1 MKALIRKDF
10 YTTAA
15 SMRTIFL
22 IIAVFAAVTVFAKDT
37 GFYIPYLVV
46 LPGTLASTLINI
58 DTREKWD
65 VCALTLPVSRRTVIS
80 ARYVFVLLLM
90 LGGVLVGTICFI
102 LRMLRGFESGG
113 LFQAV
118 SMCLATALLV
128 PSVTI
133 PLAYRFGADKGRYIV
148 ILLIMGLML
157 ALMSVSGEG
166 YTFSGALAWVS
177 PWMLLLVS
185 SALFAVSWA
194 VTTAIYE
201 KKDIA

>member
-1 MKALIRKDF
+1 MKALIRKDL

-22 IIAVFAAVTVFAKDT
+22 IMAVFAVVTIFAKDT

-46 LPGTLASTLINI
+46 LPCTLASTLINI
-58 DTREKWD
+58 DAREKWD

-80 ARYVFVLLLM
+80 ARYIFVLLLI
-90 LGGVLVGTICFI
+90 LGGVLVGTVCFV
-102 LRMLRGFESGG
+102 LRVMRGFESGS

-118 SMCLATALLV
+118 SMCLSTALLV

-133 PLAYRFGADKGRYIV
+133 PMAYKFGADKGRYIV

-166 YTFSGALAWVS
+166 YTFSGALAWMS
-177 PWMLLLVS
+177 PWMLLAAS
-185 SALFAVSWA
+185 SVLFVLSWA
-194 VTTAIYE
+194 LTTAIYE
-201 KKDIA
+201 KKDIV

>member
-1 MKALIRKDF
+1 MKALIRKDL
-10 YTTAA
+10 YTTIA

-22 IIAVFAAVTVFAKDT
+22 IMAVFAVVTVFARET

-46 LPGTLASTLINI
+46 LPCTLASTLINI
-58 DTREKWD
+58 DVREKWD

-80 ARYVFVLLLM
+80 ARYLFVLLLI
-90 LGGVLVGTICFI
+90 LGGVLVGTVCYI
-102 LRMLRGFESGG
+102 LRMMRGFESGG
-113 LFQAV
+113 LVQAV

-133 PLAYRFGADKGRYIV
+133 PMAYKFGADKGRYIV

-166 YTFSGALAWVS
+166 YTFSGALAWMS

-185 SALFAVSWA
+185 SVLFAVSWT
-194 VTTAIYE
+194 VTTSIYE
-201 KKDIA
+201 KKDIG

>member
-1 MKALIRKDF
+1 MKALIRKDLC
-10 YTTAA
+10 TTMA

-22 IIAVFAAVTVFAKDT
+22 IMALFAVVTVFARET

-58 DTREKWD
+58 DSREKWD
-65 VCALTLPVSRRTVIS
+65 VCALTLPVSRRTVIG

-90 LGGVLVGTICFI
+90 LGGVLIGTLCYV
-102 LRMLRGFESGG
+102 LRMIRGFESGG
-113 LFQAV
+113 LVQAV

-133 PLAYRFGADKGRYIV
+133 PLAYKFGADKGRYIV

-157 ALMSVSGEG
+157 ALMSLSGEG
-166 YTFSGALAWVS
+166 YTFSGALAWMS